1 MTSTPNTLQRTRS
14 QWLTQ
19 MKRLGIQPARSMGQ
33 NFLVEPSVVKELVDA
48 AGIDRGDRVV
58 EVGPGLGILTRELL
72 GRGAT
77 VLAVELDR
85 ELAAFLRQDLSAAS
99 EFDIVE
105 RDARYVDVS
114 GFGNGEPFHLVANLP
129 YSTGTVILRHFL
141 DMDPGPSTLTVMV
154 QKEVADRMV
163 AGIPDISLLT
173 LAVQLKATA
182 SVVLEVRPSVFTP
195 PPKVDSAVVHL
206 VRRSEPL
213 AAPDDEARIFQWATA
228 CFQRKRKTVANGLS
242 QGLGMSKQ
250 EVEHML
256 ERAGIDPGLR
266 PQAIPVRQWVDLARV
281 SA

>member
-1 MTSTPNTLQRTRS
+1 MTSRPYKLQRTRA

-48 AGIDRGDRVV
+48 AGIDQGNHVV

-72 GRGAT
+72 DRGAV

-85 ELAAFLRQDLSAAS
+85 ELAAFLRSDLGAVPQ
-99 EFDIVE
+99 FDIVE

-114 GFGNGEPFHLVANLP
+114 AFINDGPFHLVANLP

-141 DMDPGPSTLTVMV
+141 DMDPGPTTLTVMV
-154 QKEVADRMV
+154 QKEVANRMV
-163 AGIPDISLLT
+163 AEVPDISLLT

-182 SVVLEVRPSVFTP
+182 SVVLEVPPSVFTP

-213 AAPDDEARIFQWATA
+213 ATPDEETRMFKLATA
-228 CFQRKRKTVANGLS
+228 CFQRKRKTIANGLA
-242 QGLGMSKQ
+242 QGLSMLKPD
-250 EVEHML
+250 VEHLL
-256 ERAGIDPGLR
+256 EQAGIDPGLR
-266 PQAIPVRQWVDLARV
+266 PQAISVRQWIELARV
-281 SA
+281 SS